1 MRRFLLATAFLFIG
15 SLVQAQSATFSY
27 DYLTKTPAVVAT
39 YAQSI
44 TWDGLAVAG
53 TPTCVALGT
62 TGTTCSITI
71 PTPTAGNHTAV
82 INVSLDGNTVVAS
95 KTGFNPANL
104 PGTPGSFRIVITVTI
119 P

>member
-1 MRRFLLATAFLFIG
+1 MKKLVIALGMLLIG
-15 SLVQAQSATFSY
+15 GVAQAQSATFSY
-27 DYLTKTPAVVAT
+27 DYVTKTPAVVAT
-39 YAQSI
+39 YTQAI
-44 TWDGLAVAG
+44 TWDGVAVAG

-71 PTPTAGNHTAV
+71 PTVTAGNHTAV
-82 INVSLDGNTVVAS
+82 VNVSLDGNTVVAS